1 LTENQ
6 GSEVIKTKKKYF
18 RDKPEKADPVK
29 GGEAKSKFSI
39 SLPVSTEGSRGIDDI
54 SSVLKS
60 SGKGPKIIIAK
71 NPESESKKQDNTK
84 LSKRKRKK
92 IASNSTEVDD
102 SVHETKGMGKALKYL
117 KTWSE
122 DKDSWKFEK
131 CRQIWLLHNAYDGLK
146 VSDKLFPSL
155 LCYIQSVKGA
165 MRDKTL
171 TEAQEKLNKSEKWEK
186 LLSEDQT
193 EEEIVKE
200 LGIKLS
206 DAELK
211 RCKLIVEGLTATT

>member
-1 LTENQ
+1 VE
-6 GSEVIKTKKKYF
+6 GSES
-18 RDKPEKADPVK
+18 
-29 GGEAKSKFSI
+29 KSKFSI
-39 SLPVSTEGSRGIDDI
+39 SLPLSTEGSRVSDDL
-54 SSVLKS
+54 SSVLKT

-71 NPESESKKQDNTK
+71 DPELESKKLVNTK

-92 IASNSTEVDD
+92 IASNSPEVDD
-102 SVHETKGMGKALKYL
+102 SVHETKGMSKALKYL

-122 DKDSWKFEK
+122 DRDSWKFEK
-131 CRQIWLLHNAYDGLK
+131 CRQIWLLHNAYDELK

-171 TEAQEKLNKSEKWEK
+171 TTAQEKLEKSEKWEK

-193 EEEIVKE
+193 EAEIVKE
-200 LGIKLS
+200 LGTKLS
-206 DAELK
+206 EAELK
-211 RCKLIVEGLTATT
+211 RSKQIVEGLTGT